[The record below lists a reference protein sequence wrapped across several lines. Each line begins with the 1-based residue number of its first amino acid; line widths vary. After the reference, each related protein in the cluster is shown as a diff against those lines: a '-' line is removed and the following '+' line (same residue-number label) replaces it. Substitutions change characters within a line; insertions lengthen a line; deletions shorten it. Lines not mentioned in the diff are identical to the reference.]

1 MERVLVLVKPDGMER
16 AMVGKIFD
24 AFESAGL
31 KIVGLKMLKATDEVV
46 KKHYTDD
53 ENWLLSVGAKT
64 RKSYEEKGVK
74 VKESDRDIGL
84 RIRGMLVE
92 EITRTPVIAAVFEGN
107 AAVEVARKI
116 AGVTEPRKADPASIR
131 GRYASDTYAL
141 ADKEKRPV
149 RNLVHVSENAEI
161 AEQEIKIWFSEK
173 ELFKYDRADWK
184 AMY

>member
-31 KIVGLKMLKATDEVV
+31 KIVGLKMLQATDELV

-53 ENWLLSVGAKT
+53 ESWLLSVGEKT
-64 RKSYEEKGVK
+64 KKSYIEKGIEVNETPREIGVRIRNML
-74 VKESDRDIGL
+74 VKE
-84 RIRGMLVE
+84 
-92 EITRTPVIAAVFEGN
+92 ITKMPIIAAVFEGN
-107 AAVEVARKI
+107 AAADIARKI
-116 AGVTEPRKADPASIR
+116 AGATEPRKADPSTIR
-131 GRYASDTYAL
+131 GKYASDTYGL

-149 RNLVHVSENAEI
+149 RNLVHVSETGEI
-161 AEQEIKIWFSEK
+161 GEKEIKVWFKES
-173 ELFKYDRADWK
+173 ELFEYGRIDWK